1 MIYKLI
7 YSIVLPVLRLFFRTF
22 FFVSVKGKEK
32 IPQSGGFIHC
42 ANHKSNFDPIL
53 LVAFLQTRIK
63 SLSEHIKFLAKR
75 ELFAFKP
82 FGYLLKGLGV
92 VPIKR
97 GAFEIGTLKTVISL
111 VKSDNIL
118 IMFPEGT
125 RNLDDINKVKS
136 GAVMFAIKGQVPIVP
151 ALILGEYRIFR
162 KVKIIYGD
170 PIYYTEYYNKKV
182 TQEEL
187 NKLSLELMQKIYAL
201 AEESK

>member
-1 MIYKLI
+1 MIYRLI
-7 YSIVLPVLRLFFRTF
+7 YAIALPLLRLFFRMF
-22 FFVSVKGKEK
+22 FFVSVEGKEK
-32 IPQSGGFIHC
+32 VPKSGGFIHC

-53 LVAFLQTRIK
+53 LVSFLQISVK
-63 SLSEHIKFLAKR
+63 SLSKHIKFLAKR

-82 FGYLLKGLGV
+82 FGKLLKGCGV
-92 VPIKR
+92 VPITR
-97 GAFEIGTLKTVISL
+97 GASEIGTLKTVISL

-125 RNLDDINKVKS
+125 RNLDDIHKVKS

-151 ALILGEYRIFR
+151 AFISGKFRIFS

-170 PIYYTEYYNKKV
+170 PIYYTQYYDKKV

-187 NKLSLELMQKIYAL
+187 NKLSLELIQKIYSL
-201 AEESK
+201 AGENK